1 MNKVKKKKL
10 FVVASLFVLCSCV
23 NDSTKLNN
31 DTQQDKTQYSNTAY
45 SNENTNV
52 TKNHENQ
59 ESIDDW
65 YRKASII
72 SQDIVQE
79 KIGKCDFEKLNYVG
93 ETTLVENR
101 YKILQ
106 KFTHKG
112 EQYVYR
118 IYIQYNGGE
127 WTNRDNWS
135 YGELTIENSSTGKQ
149 LRYDG
154 TMKSEEKVSSGMITA
169 GGVDF
174 KIAEKIGTT
183 IRIYSDKKLSLN
195 EIKKVVKDLYK
206 QYDIIHFAVYPR
218 IERGDE
224 YCTYQMKM
232 IFDYDKDDVI
242 GFNPEKD

>member
-1 MNKVKKKKL
+1 MNKTKILKL
-10 FVVASLFVLCSCV
+10 FIGVLLIVLYGCV
-23 NDSTKLNN
+23 NDGTHANN
-31 DTQQDKTQYSNTAY
+31 NVDYSNNKSKTDTQI
-45 SNENTNV
+45 
-52 TKNHENQ
+52 
-59 ESIDDW
+59 ESKSDDEW

-72 SQDIVQE
+72 AQDFVQE
-79 KIGKCDFEKLNYVG
+79 KMGKCDFESLNYVG
-93 ETTLVENR
+93 ETTMVENR

-106 KFTHKG
+106 KFTHNG
-112 EQYVYR
+112 EQYVYK

-127 WTNRDNWS
+127 WSNRNNWS

-154 TMKSEEKVSSGMITA
+154 SMKSEEKVSNGSISA
-169 GGVDF
+169 GGIDF
-174 KIAEKIGTT
+174 KIAEKIGKT
-183 IRIYSDKKLSLN
+183 IRIYSNKKLSLG

-206 QYDIIHFAVYPR
+206 QYDIIHFAVSPK

-232 IFDYDKDDVI
+232 IFDYDKDNVI